1 MDTNLRRVTDC
12 VLPSK
17 PEAMPSEPG
26 IVSPEI
32 ASIVLLRLRPLITHT
47 YIFPFIFAYPLAAYA
62 YFVEYDRYLRSAD
75 GESQEW
81 TFLLC
86 VTVFGGHALSW
97 LATRWST
104 TVRQA
109 ATCLKVRD
117 IHQADIV
124 KVVPKTNKGKP
135 AFCQIQRSER
145 TVCDPKTG
153 KTQDRKEA
161 VIFIEY
167 QRDHYFYS
175 PITNSFG
182 LLSYPSDSN
191 PPLSQ
196 LSNSSGIGS
205 ELDLALAKEMYGK
218 NTFNIPVP
226 TFFEL
231 LGEHMQAPFFVFQ
244 MFSVGLWFLDEYWY
258 YSLFTLFML
267 IVFECTTVFQRLR
280 TLNEFRTMSIK
291 PYMINVF
298 RSGKWSQVMSD
309 DLVPGD
315 LMSVVRTKD
324 DSGVPCDLLLLRG
337 TCIANEAM
345 LSGESTPLLKESIE
359 LRSGQ
364 DRLDFLGEDRNSGL
378 FGGTKVLQVTPPTQH
393 DESERHLTTPDGG
406 CLALVLRTGFG
417 TTQGQLVRTM
427 IFSTEQ
433 VTANNLE
440 SFLFL
445 AFLMLFAIIAS
456 RYVWVKGVER
466 NLKRSKLLLDCVII
480 ITSVVP
486 PELPMELSMA
496 VNASLVALSKYAIFC
511 TEPFRI
517 PSAGR
522 VDVCCFDKTGTITG
536 EDLMVEGVVGVDD
549 SNLLSLVALNK
560 VNLETTLTLASA
572 HALVLLE
579 DGIIGDPME
588 KTTIE
593 AVGWSIKKGDVIVPS
608 SSDTSYPATVTI
620 RRRFQFSSL
629 LKRMSTVSTVAMPD
643 QQTRTMACVKGAPEI
658 IKKMISNV
666 PSHYDSTYKYYT
678 RRGSRVLALAYKYM
692 SVTRTKQINDLA
704 REQVESNLIFAGF
717 LVFTCPLKPDAIET
731 LKMLADSSHRC
742 IMITGDNPLT
752 AVHVA
757 KEVEIID
764 RECLILDVRE
774 NSADEKDLVWRT
786 VDDSLIIPVDTSKP
800 VDSNLFRD
808 YDLCMAGVAL
818 KQFVGKP
825 SWEDLIQNVWVY
837 ARVSPAQ
844 KELLLTSLR
853 SLGYVTLMAGDG
865 TNDVGALK
873 AAHVGVALLDGSP
886 EDLKAI
892 AEHQRNERLKKIWQT
907 QLNISQKLNQ
917 PPPSVPPALAQIYP
931 ELVEVHQKA
940 LKSGQDARKVNPM
953 EKFNL
958 SDITAKMADMEED
971 TEGPPQIKLGDASVA
986 APFTSKLSHVSAVS
1000 IIIRQGRCTLV
1011 ATTQMY
1017 KILASNCLISA
1028 YSLSVQYLD
1037 GVKFGD
1043 YQMTIQGICMSAC
1056 FLCISR
1062 AKPVERLSKERP
1074 QGSIFSLYVVA
1085 TVLAQFMC
1093 HLFALIYITRLCEK
1107 VSPRT
1112 KEIDLEA
1119 EFEPSLLN
1127 SAIYLLST
1135 CQSVATFAV
1144 NFQGRP
1150 FREDIKE
1157 NKPLFYGLLGAAAV
1171 AFCGATNFV
1180 PEANGWLQLVD
1191 MPTNFR
1197 MQLCLVML
1205 LDFGGAMLFET
1216 IAKFL
1221 FSDVSPKPM
1230 VTKGLERREA
1240 RRKID
1245 EDRRFKQKLV
1255 EESENSQEVK
1265 QAETTAIDDKD
1276 DSKQLR
1282 KRTGKKS
1289 QKAH

>member
-1 MDTNLRRVTDC
+1 M
-12 VLPSK
+12 SHSGGAK
-17 PEAMPSEPG
+17 

-32 ASIVLLRLRPLITHT
+32 ESIVLLRLRPLITHT
-47 YIFPFIFAYPLAAYA
+47 YVFPFIFAYPLAAYA
-62 YFVEYDRYLRSAD
+62 YFVEYDRYLRSVD

-97 LATRWST
+97 LATRWNT
-104 TVRQA
+104 TIRQA
-109 ATCLKVRD
+109 ATSFRVDD
-117 IHQADIV
+117 INKADLV
-124 KVVPKTNKGKP
+124 KVIPKPNKGTP
-135 AFCQIQRSER
+135 AFCPILRSKR
-145 TVCDPKTG
+145 TVQNPKSG
-153 KTQDRKEA
+153 KNVQAQQET
-161 VIFIEY
+161 ILYIEY

-175 PITNSFG
+175 PSSHSFG
-182 LLSYPSDSN
+182 LLAYPSDSK
-191 PPLSQ
+191 PPISTMTT
-196 LSNSSGIGS
+196 SNGISSDS
-205 ELDLALAKEMYGK
+205 ELALAKEMYGK
-218 NTFNIPVP
+218 NTFDIPVP
-226 TFFEL
+226 TFLEL

-291 PYMINVF
+291 PYLINVY
-298 RSGKWSQVMSD
+298 RNGKWGEVLSEE
-309 DLVPGD
+309 LVPGD
-315 LMSVVRTKD
+315 LVSLLRTKE
-324 DSGVPCDLLLLRG
+324 DSAVPCDLLLLRG
-337 TCIANEAM
+337 TCIASEAM
-345 LSGESTPLLKESIE
+345 LSGESTPLLKESVE
-359 LRSGQ
+359 LRSGD
-364 DRLDFLGEDRNSGL
+364 DRLDFLGDDRNSCL
-378 FGGTKVLQVTPPTQH
+378 FGGTKILQVTPSA
-393 DESERHLTTPDGG
+393 SEAVGDKLKTPDGG
-406 CLALVLRTGFG
+406 CLAIVLRTGFG
-417 TTQGQLVRTM
+417 TTQGQLIRTM

-433 VTANNLE
+433 VTANNYE

-549 SNLLSLVALNK
+549 HDVLRLVPLNHTRM
-560 VNLETTLTLASA
+560 ETTFTLASA
-572 HALVLLE
+572 HSLVLLD

-588 KTTIE
+588 KTTLE
-593 AVGWSIKKGDVIVPS
+593 ALGWSVNQGDVILP
-608 SSDTSYPATVTI
+608 TSNDFSHRAVITI
-620 RRRFQFSSL
+620 KRRFQFSSQ
-629 LKRMSTVSTVAMPD
+629 LKRMSTVSTVVTPD
-643 QQTRTMACVKGAPEI
+643 RQTRTMVSVKGAPEV
-658 IKKMISNV
+658 IKTMISNV
-666 PSHYDSTYKYYT
+666 PEHYESTYKYYT
-678 RRGSRVLALAYKYM
+678 RRGSRVLALAYKF
-692 SVTRTKQINDLA
+692 VNIQGANKINELL
-704 REQVESNLIFAGF
+704 REQAESELAFAGF

-757 KEVEIID
+757 KEVEIVD
-764 RECLILDVRE
+764 RECLVLDVRE

-786 VDDSLIIPVDTSKP
+786 VDDQMIIPVDATKP
-800 VDSNLFRD
+800 IDPKILSD
-808 YDLCMAGVAL
+808 YDLCITGVAL
-818 KQFVGKP
+818 KQFAGLP
-825 SWEDLIQNVWVY
+825 SWVDLVQNVWVY

-844 KELLLTSLR
+844 KELILNSLR
-853 SLGYVTLMAGDG
+853 SLGYTTMMAGDG

-892 AEHQRNERLKKIWQT
+892 AEHQRNERLKKVWQT
-907 QLNISQKLNQ
+907 QLNLSQRFNQ
-917 PPPSVPPALAQIYP
+917 PPPPVPAALAQIYP
-931 ELVEVHQKA
+931 ELVDAHSKA
-940 LKSGQDARKVNPM
+940 MKSGQDARKANPM

-958 SDITAKMADMEED
+958 ADITAKMADMEED
-971 TEGPPQIKLGDASVA
+971 SEGPPKIKLGDASVA
-986 APFTSKLSHVSAVS
+986 APFTSKLSNVSAVS
-1000 IIIRQGRCTLV
+1000 TIIRQGRCTLV

-1043 YQMTIQGICMSAC
+1043 YQMTIQGVCMSAC

-1062 AKPVERLSKERP
+1062 AKPVEKLSKERP
-1074 QGSIFSLYVVA
+1074 QGSIFNTYVVA
-1085 TVLAQFMC
+1085 TVLGQFIC
-1093 HLFALIYITRLCEK
+1093 HLAALIYITKLCETT
-1107 VSPRT
+1107 SPRT
-1112 KEIDLEA
+1112 KEINLDA

-1135 CQSVATFAV
+1135 CQSVSTFAV

-1191 MPTNFR
+1191 MPTSFR
-1197 MQLCLVML
+1197 MTLCIVMCM
-1205 LDFGGAMLFET
+1205 DFGGAMLVEM

-1221 FSDVSPKPM
+1221 FSDVRPKGM
-1230 VTKGLERREA
+1230 VSKGVERREA
-1240 RRKID
+1240 RRRVQAQQQQEASLEQEKVGSGLSLDGDAAASSAALQPHLDLNQI
-1245 EDRRFKQKLV
+1245 RLRNTQKSAPKKQ
-1255 EESENSQEVK
+1255 
-1265 QAETTAIDDKD
+1265 
-1276 DSKQLR
+1276 R
-1282 KRTGKKS
+1282 
-1289 QKAH
+1289 

>member
-1 MDTNLRRVTDC
+1 M
-12 VLPSK
+12 K
-17 PEAMPSEPG
+17 
-26 IVSPEI
+26 I
-32 ASIVLLRLRPLITHT
+32 
-47 YIFPFIFAYPLAAYA
+47 AAYA
-62 YFVEYDRYLRSAD
+62 YFVEYDRYLRSVD

-86 VTVFGGHALSW
+86 VTVFGGHALAW
-97 LATRWST
+97 LSTKWST
-104 TVRQA
+104 TVRQL
-109 ATCLKVRD
+109 ATCYKVHRIGD
-117 IHQADIV
+117 ADVV
-124 KVVPKTNKGKP
+124 KVVPKSNKGKP
-135 AFCQIQRSER
+135 AFCSIQRSQR
-145 TVCDPKTG
+145 TVVDSKSEKSEKG
-153 KTQDRKEA
+153 QKET
-161 VIFIEY
+161 ILFIEY

-175 PITNSFG
+175 PKTNSFG
-182 LLSYPSDSN
+182 LLAYPSDSKPSISTFTESTGVKN
-191 PPLSQ
+191 ESQ
-196 LSNSSGIGS
+196 
-205 ELDLALAKEMYGK
+205 LALAQEMYGK
-218 NTFNIPVP
+218 NTFDIPVP
-226 TFFEL
+226 TFLEL

-267 IVFECTTVFQRLR
+267 FVFECTTVFQRLR

-291 PYMINVF
+291 PYLIQVH
-298 RSGKWSQVMSD
+298 RYGKWAEVMSD
-309 DLVPGD
+309 QLVPGD
-315 LMSVVRTKD
+315 LVSVLRTKE

-337 TCIANEAM
+337 TCIASEAM
-345 LSGESTPLLKESIE
+345 LSGESTPLLKESVE
-359 LRSGQ
+359 LRSGE
-364 DRLDFLGEDRNSGL
+364 DRLDVLGEDRNSCL
-378 FGGTKVLQVTPPTQH
+378 FGGTKILQVTPA
-393 DESERHLTTPDGG
+393 EGSKSNLTSPDGG

-427 IFSTEQ
+427 IFATEQ
-433 VTANNLE
+433 VTANNIE

-536 EDLMVEGVVGVDD
+536 EDLMVEGVVGVDEKD
-549 SNLLSLVALNK
+549 LLRLVPLNQTSF
-560 VNLETTLTLASA
+560 ETTLTLASA

-579 DGIIGDPME
+579 DGVIGDPME
-588 KTTIE
+588 KTTID
-593 AVGWSIKKGDVIVPS
+593 AAGWTVNKGDKII
-608 SSDTSYPATVTI
+608 PASHDCPHKASITI
-620 RRRFQFSSL
+620 QRRFQFSSL
-629 LKRMSTVSTVAMPD
+629 LKRMSTVATVSTPNR
-643 QQTRTMACVKGAPEI
+643 QSRTFAAVKGAPEV
-658 IKKMISNV
+658 IKKMIV
-666 PSHYDSTYKYYT
+666 DAPSHYENTYKYYT
-678 RRGSRVLALAYKYM
+678 RRGSRVLTLAYKFM
-692 SVTRTKQINDLA
+692 NTSGAKINDLT
-704 REQVESNLIFAGF
+704 REQVESDLTFAGF
-717 LVFTCPLKPDAIET
+717 LVFTCPLKPDAVQT

-757 KEVEIID
+757 REVEIVD
-764 RECLILDVRE
+764 RDCLILDVRE
-774 NSADEKDLVWRT
+774 NSIEETDLVWRT
-786 VDDSLIIPVDTSKP
+786 VDDRKVIPVDVSKP
-800 VDSNLFRD
+800 IDTGIFKD
-808 YDLCMAGVAL
+808 FDLCVTGIAL
-818 KQFVGKP
+818 KQFTNKP
-825 SWEDLIQNVWVY
+825 SWNELVQNVWVY

-844 KELLLTSLR
+844 KEQILITLR
-853 SLGYVTLMAGDG
+853 SLGYITLMAGDG

-873 AAHVGVALLDGSP
+873 AANVGVALLDGSP

-907 QLNISQKLNQ
+907 QLNISQRLNQ
-917 PPPSVPPALAQIYP
+917 PPPAVPAPLAQIYP
-931 ELVEVHQKA
+931 ELVEVQKKA
-940 LKSGQDARKVNPM
+940 LKDGQDARKANPL

-958 SDITAKMADMEED
+958 SDISAKMADMEENS
-971 TEGPPQIKLGDASVA
+971 EGPPQIKLGDASVA

-1000 IIIRQGRCTLV
+1000 TIIRQGRCTLV
-1011 ATTQMY
+1011 TTTQMY

-1043 YQMTIQGICMSAC
+1043 YQMTIQGVCMSAC

-1062 AKPVERLSKERP
+1062 AKPVEKLSKERP
-1074 QGSIFSLYVVA
+1074 QGSIFNVYVVV
-1085 TVLAQFMC
+1085 TVLGQFLC
-1093 HLFALIYITRLCEK
+1093 HLSALVYITQLCEK
-1107 VSPRT
+1107 TSPRT
-1112 KEIDLEA
+1112 TEINLDA
-1119 EFEPSLLN
+1119 VFEPNLLN

-1150 FREDIKE
+1150 FREDIRE

-1191 MPTNFR
+1191 MTTEFR
-1197 MQLCLVML
+1197 FKLCLTMI
-1205 LDFGGAMLFET
+1205 LDFGGALLFEV

-1221 FSDVSPKPM
+1221 FSDVKPREM
-1230 VTKGLERREA
+1230 VTKGSKRREA
-1240 RRKID
+1240 RRAIEEAEELKKREEEEIKKLSM
-1245 EDRRFKQKLV
+1245 EEKGEGDRDLLD
-1255 EESENSQEVK
+1255 EESKELSESNKLRQRNTTNS
-1265 QAETTAIDDKD
+1265 
-1276 DSKQLR
+1276 R
-1282 KRTGKKS
+1282 KGKS
-1289 QKAH
+1289 

>member
-1 MDTNLRRVTDC
+1 MTHSNQSP
-12 VLPSK
+12 PSIIS
-17 PEAMPSEPG
+17 SE
-26 IVSPEI
+26 ID
-32 ASIVLLRLRPLITHT
+32 SIVLLKLRPLITHF
-47 YIFPFIFAYPLAAYA
+47 YVFPFIIAYPLAAYA
-62 YFVEYDRYLRSAD
+62 YFIEYDKYLRSID

-86 VTVFGGHALSW
+86 VTVFGGHALTW
-97 LATRWST
+97 LSTRWST
-104 TVRQA
+104 RIRQA
-109 ATCLKVRD
+109 ATCWKASDIQSANLIKV
-117 IHQADIV
+117 I
-124 KVVPKTNKGKP
+124 PKPNRGKP
-135 AFCQIQRSER
+135 AFCRIQRSQR
-145 TVCDPKTG
+145 TLKKSNSKVTDETK
-153 KTQDRKEA
+153 KET
-161 VIFIEY
+161 VLFIEY
-167 QRDHYFYS
+167 QRDDYFYIPS
-175 PITNSFG
+175 TNTFN
-182 LLSYPSDSN
+182 LLAYPSDSN
-191 PPLSQ
+191 PPLANFKSTT
-196 LSNSSGIGS
+196 GIS
-205 ELDLALAKEMYGK
+205 TDIDLALAKELYGK

-244 MFSVGLWFLDEYWY
+244 MFSVGLWFLDAYWY

-291 PYMINVF
+291 PYNIQAY
-298 RSGKWSQVMSD
+298 RSGKWTEVSTE

-315 LMSVVRTKD
+315 LVSVLRTKE

-337 TCIANEAM
+337 SCIANEAM

-359 LRSGQ
+359 LRSGT
-364 DRLDFLGEDRNSGL
+364 DRLDFLGADRNSGL
-378 FGGTKVLQVTPPTQH
+378 FGGTKILQVTPQEATGKDSKKEIIP
-393 DESERHLTTPDGG
+393 PDGG
-406 CLALVLRTGFG
+406 CLATVLRTGFG

-433 VTANNLE
+433 VTANNFE

-445 AFLMLFAIIAS
+445 AFLMFFAIIAS

-536 EDLMVEGVVGVDD
+536 EDLMVEGVVGIDQQ
-549 SNLLSLVALNK
+549 NLLRLVPLNQT
-560 VNLETTLTLASA
+560 NLETTLTLASA

-579 DGIIGDPME
+579 DGVIGDPME
-588 KTTIE
+588 KTTID
-593 AVGWSIKKGDVIVPS
+593 AANWTLTKGDFIIPS
-608 SSDTSYPATVTI
+608 SPEPLHRASIQI

-629 LKRMSTVSTVAMPD
+629 LKRMSTVSTVIKPD
-643 QQTRTMACVKGAPEI
+643 RTTKTMVSVKGAPEVL
-658 IKKMISNV
+658 KTMIANV
-666 PSHYDSTYKYYT
+666 PTHYDDTYKYYT
-678 RRGSRVLALAYKYM
+678 RRGSRVLTLAYKFM
-692 SVTRTKQINDLA
+692 DINGLGKINELT
-704 REQVESNLIFAGF
+704 REQVEAGLFFAGF
-717 LVFTCPLKPDAIET
+717 LVFTCPLKPDAVET

-742 IMITGDNPLT
+742 VMITGDNPLT

-757 KEVEIID
+757 REVEIVD
-764 RECLILDVRE
+764 RECLILDKRE
-774 NSADEKDLVWRT
+774 NSTSETDLVWRT
-786 VDDSLIIPVDTSKP
+786 VDDSLVIPADPSKSIDPKIIS
-800 VDSNLFRD
+800 D
-808 YDLCMAGVAL
+808 YDLCMTGTAVKAFAPTPNWPEL
-818 KQFVGKP
+818 V
-825 SWEDLIQNVWVY
+825 QNVWVY

-844 KELLLTSLR
+844 KELVLTSLR
-853 SLGYVTLMAGDG
+853 SLGYITLMAGDG

-892 AEHQRNERLKKIWQT
+892 AEHQRNERLKKIWET
-907 QLNISQKLNQ
+907 QLKISQRLNQ
-917 PPPSVPPALAQIYP
+917 PPPAVPAPLAQIYP

-940 LKSGQDARKVNPM
+940 LRSGQEARKANPM

-958 SDITAKMADMEED
+958 SDITSKMADMEE
-971 TEGPPQIKLGDASVA
+971 ESGGPPQIKLGDASVA
-986 APFTSKLSHVSAVS
+986 APFTSKLSHVAAVS
-1000 IIIRQGRCTLV
+1000 TIIRQGRCTLV

-1043 YQMTIQGICMSAC
+1043 YQMTIQGMCMSAC

-1074 QGSIFSLYVVA
+1074 QGSIFNGYVVV
-1085 TVLAQFMC
+1085 TVLAQFLC
-1093 HLFALIYITRLCEK
+1093 HLAALIYITGLCEQT
-1107 VSPRT
+1107 SPRS
-1112 KEIDLEA
+1112 KEINLDA

-1197 MQLCLVML
+1197 VQLCIVML
-1205 LDFGGAMLFET
+1205 LDFGGSFLLEI
-1216 IAKFL
+1216 IAKHL
-1221 FSDVSPKPM
+1221 LSDVHPRPM
-1230 VTKGLERREA
+1230 VTKGLERRES
-1240 RRKID
+1240 RRKIEEAEVARLKAIAEEKAEAEAIAEAEKKFGSSSDVKD
-1245 EDRRFKQKLV
+1245 EKGLRQRH
-1255 EESENSQEVK
+1255 VK
-1265 QAETTAIDDKD
+1265 PK
-1276 DSKQLR
+1276 
-1282 KRTGKKS
+1282 
-1289 QKAH
+1289 

>member
-1 MDTNLRRVTDC
+1 MSSTA
-12 VLPSK
+12 PK
-17 PEAMPSEPG
+17 
-26 IVSPEI
+26 IVSSDI
-32 ASIVLLRLRPLITHT
+32 DSIVLLKLRPLITHF
-47 YIFPFIFAYPLAAYA
+47 YVFPFLIAYPLAAYA
-62 YFVEYDRYLRSAD
+62 YFVEYDKYLRSID

-86 VTVFGGHALSW
+86 ITVFGGHALAW
-97 LATRWST
+97 LSTRWST
-104 TVRQA
+104 RIRQV
-109 ATCLKVRD
+109 ATCLQVPD
-117 IHQADIV
+117 IQSANII
-124 KVVPKTNKGKP
+124 KAIPKPNRGSP
-135 AFCQIQRSER
+135 AFCPIQRSQR
-145 TVCDPKTG
+145 TVKKPNSKG
-153 KTQDRKEA
+153 SEPEKET
-161 VIFIEY
+161 VLFIEY
-167 QRDHYFYS
+167 QRDDYFYT
-175 PITNSFG
+175 PETNTFN
-182 LLSYPSDSN
+182 LLAYPSDQN
-191 PPLSQ
+191 PTLATF
-196 LSNSSGIGS
+196 NSTTGIAT
-205 ELDLALAKEMYGK
+205 ETDLALTKELYGK
-218 NTFNIPVP
+218 NTFDIPVP

-244 MFSVGLWFLDEYWY
+244 MFSVGLWFLDQYWY

-291 PYMINVF
+291 PYMIQVY
-298 RSGKWSQVMSD
+298 RCGKWAEISTE

-315 LMSVVRTKD
+315 LVSVLRTKE

-337 TCIANEAM
+337 SCIASEAM
-345 LSGESTPLLKESIE
+345 LSGESTPLLKESVE
-359 LRSGQ
+359 LRTGS
-364 DRLDFLGEDRNSGL
+364 DRLDFLGVDRNSGL
-378 FGGTKVLQVTPPTQH
+378 FGGTKILQVTPKEAVKGQKH
-393 DESERHLTTPDGG
+393 ITTPDGG
-406 CLALVLRTGFG
+406 CLATVLRTGFG

-427 IFSTEQ
+427 IFSTEK
-433 VTANNLE
+433 VTANNFE

-445 AFLMLFAIIAS
+445 AFLMFFAIIAS

-522 VDVCCFDKTGTITG
+522 VDICCFDKTGTITG
-536 EDLMVEGVVGVDD
+536 EDLMVEGVVGVDQRD
-549 SNLLSLVALNK
+549 FLRLVPLNQT
-560 VNLETTLTLASA
+560 NLETTLTLASA

-579 DGIIGDPME
+579 DGVIGDPME
-588 KTTIE
+588 KTTID
-593 AVGWSIKKGDVIVPS
+593 AAGWNLTKGDTIVPS
-608 SSDTSYPATVTI
+608 STEPLHRASIQI

-629 LKRMSTVSTVAMPD
+629 LKRMSTVSTVMMPD
-643 QQTRTMACVKGAPEI
+643 RQTKTMVSVKGAPEVL
-658 IKKMISNV
+658 KTMIAQV
-666 PSHYDSTYKYYT
+666 PSHYEDTYKYYT
-678 RRGSRVLALAYKYM
+678 RRGSRVLTLAYKFM
-692 SVTRTKQINDLA
+692 DINGVGKLNDLT
-704 REQVESNLIFAGF
+704 RDQVEQDLVFAGF

-742 IMITGDNPLT
+742 VMITGDNPLT

-757 KEVEIID
+757 REVEIVD
-764 RECLILDVRE
+764 RECLILDKRE
-774 NSADEKDLVWRT
+774 NATSDKDLVWRT
-786 VDDSLIIPVDTSKP
+786 VDDSLIIPADPAKP
-800 VDSNLFRD
+800 IDRKILED
-808 YDLCMAGVAL
+808 YDLCMTGTAVTHFSATANW
-818 KQFVGKP
+818 P
-825 SWEDLIQNVWVY
+825 DLVQNVWVY
-837 ARVSPAQ
+837 ARVSPSQ
-844 KELLLTSLR
+844 KEMVVTSLR

-892 AEHQRNERLKKIWQT
+892 AEHQRNERLKKIWET
-907 QLNISQKLNQ
+907 QLKISQRLNQ
-917 PPPSVPPALAQIYP
+917 PPPSVPAPLAQIYP
-931 ELVEVHQKA
+931 ELVEVQQKA
-940 LKSGQDARKVNPM
+940 LKSGHEARKANPM

-958 SDITAKMADMEED
+958 SDITSKMADMEE
-971 TEGPPQIKLGDASVA
+971 ESGGPPQIKLGDASVA
-986 APFTSKLSHVSAVS
+986 APFTSKLSHVAAVS
-1000 IIIRQGRCTLV
+1000 TIIRQGRCTLV

-1043 YQMTIQGICMSAC
+1043 YQMTIQGMCMSAC

-1074 QGSIFSLYVVA
+1074 QGSIFNGYVVV
-1085 TVLAQFMC
+1085 TVMAQFFC
-1093 HLFALIYITRLCEK
+1093 HLAALIYITALCEK
-1107 VSPRT
+1107 TSPRS
-1112 KEIDLEA
+1112 KDINLDA

-1197 MQLCLVML
+1197 IQLCIVML
-1205 LDFGGAMLFET
+1205 LDFGGSFLMEI
-1216 IAKFL
+1216 IAKNL
-1221 FSDVSPKPM
+1221 LSDVRPRPM
-1230 VTKGLERREA
+1230 VTKGIERREERRRIEEVEKA
-1240 RRKID
+1240 RLKSIEDEKAEAEAIANVEKKLIGSSSSVSGEDEKALRQRKG
-1245 EDRRFKQKLV
+1245 K
-1255 EESENSQEVK
+1255 S
-1265 QAETTAIDDKD
+1265 
-1276 DSKQLR
+1276 SKA
-1282 KRTGKKS
+1282 K
-1289 QKAH
+1289 